1 VQRTT
6 GEKVGA
12 IAGMLLP
19 GIGTPIEQAIQDHYT
34 NRVNQVKMYHQGA
47 TALGSALAAGPMGP
61 DGKPTG
67 IDPTTGQPMTPERK
81 AQVQAQY
88 EEAWTRY
95 TEAAGVDKKTKDML
109 KKSKMMT
116 DHLVGGGH
124 NIPYP
129 GGAAAPASGAG
140 LGASGAAAPP
150 NGAPPPPPG
159 APTPGMSLANVEASN
174 AEQQKLRVGGQE
186 AQFAREKSAADIQSD
201 IATKRKI
208 VIDSGGDPNSPL
220 SMRYIY
226 GTMMGGNFAGKV
238 VRLPDGT
245 IAPALQDPK
254 LGGQY
259 LDPQTY
265 QPLVG
270 AIEVPKYAA
279 LDKRTGI
286 EYQETPT
293 GPKLRGWQDPITHKF
308 YAADSTTEIAEP
320 KTWNPALTPTVHTA
334 ESINPVTGEKQTLTS
349 TTRKGVPGPPP
360 SPATSIPKSSGPAAK
375 AASSI
380 PAPAGTPKKSE
391 ADLSREDAYFIKAH
405 PEIKKAYD
413 TFNQSQ
419 ERYNVMQ
426 SSLDPAIKKHDQQA
440 MLNLLSNHLGMT
452 MGLQKGTRMNQALI
466 EDAEKSRPWLQ
477 GMETKFD
484 KDGYLT
490 GVTLSEPQM
499 HSMLDL
505 AKARLLEDKAAF
517 ERERAEAKANYGIRG
532 TAPVSESGAS
542 GVGGGRGSAAAPK
555 TAEEYLQ
562 SLTNGPK

>member
-1 VQRTT
+1 
-6 GEKVGA
+6 
-12 IAGMLLP
+12 MLIP
-19 GIGTPIEQAIQDHYT
+19 GIGTPIEKAVQEHYKGRVAQIQ
-34 NRVNQVKMYHQGA
+34 MYHQGA

-129 GGAAAPASGAG
+129 GAANGGAP
-140 LGASGAAAPP
+140 GASGAAAPP

-201 IATKRKI
+201 IATKKKI

-286 EYQETPT
+286 EYQDTPT

-320 KTWNPALTPTVHTA
+320 KTWNPALTPTTTTSSH
-334 ESINPVTGEKQTLTS
+334 ESINPVTGERQTLSSTS
-349 TTRKGVPGPPP
+349 TKRPGVPGPPP
-360 SPATSIPKSSGPAAK
+360 SPKPTAKPTASTTVPTKSQEDTDREAAYQKRQDRQNITSATRTMIESAPAVMELSSRVRALVNAQKDSLGPAASRWADFMSRKVGAPNPEFTKLITDTDLLSTRLMRMHMGARGGEHMMEHFKNLIDTSKQSPENLLAALDEIDQYAKEVAAEGKPSK
-375 AASSI
+375 AGGGVETPASS
-380 PAPAGTPKKSE
+380 G
-391 ADLSREDAYFIKAH
+391 
-405 PEIKKAYD
+405 
-413 TFNQSQ
+413 
-419 ERYNVMQ
+419 
-426 SSLDPAIKKHDQQA
+426 
-440 MLNLLSNHLGMT
+440 
-452 MGLQKGTRMNQALI
+452 
-466 EDAEKSRPWLQ
+466 
-477 GMETKFD
+477 
-484 KDGYLT
+484 
-490 GVTLSEPQM
+490 
-499 HSMLDL
+499 
-505 AKARLLEDKAAF
+505 
-517 ERERAEAKANYGIRG
+517 
-532 TAPVSESGAS
+532 GAS
-542 GVGGGRGSAAAPK
+542 SGGKWNPK
-555 TAEEYLQ
+555 TGRYE
-562 SLTNGPK
+562 